1 MSRDNSQGEIRPKS
15 LTPKALEKRI
25 RRRLAADCLI
35 LRRTRIGSI
44 AQAEHGDWIVEEPK
58 THSIIRRRF
67 TLAELAADLGLL
79 EPGEGVRDA

>member
-1 MSRDNSQGEIRPKS
+1 MSYDTPTGKIRPKS

-67 TLAELAADLGLL
+67 TLADLAADLGVL